1 MTGLNITHVVINS
14 ITTKLQR
21 EADASRVQSLWMTAR
36 ESVSMIILGPEMLI
50 SGGFRLLLGFPDFLA
65 RLCGIGVDEI
75 HVLLS
80 WGVGFRDAFT
90 RIGYIREQLLDSV
103 PLIGVTATLRVTD
116 GVEQSVLNFLSVK
129 HNQAHFIRRS
139 NARYNIQYL
148 RRTLYS
154 GIGGDDFPELLWLL
168 SIPSSEKVVIFCAS
182 INLGFRVKKYLNRV
196 WTSSTDADQA
206 IRMYNALN
214 DDDHNTK
221 TRDMAQHLALCYI
234 IIATTTIALGANIMG
249 IAYIVMIGPPESSDM
264 FLQMAGRL
272 DRENTVVQPRVI
284 LYVSEAHQE
293 LARKILAESPEKM
306 IAEQLKSGKGQL
318 SLDREAAELITC
330 TCIPDTLD
338 RLYNNQLTESL
349 CSCTR
354 CTKHPHHPKP
364 DSCICSGCS
373 PEVELWSPSKAASCT
388 MAPHSGTPTPK
399 VPHITKAMRNNI
411 GIPRLIAFRNHC
423 FINAPDSATSFY
435 VHDYLPDKL
444 ITRILEDQFFATLN
458 SICDICTLIDTVP
471 ALNPDNCQTLFDA
484 ISELRVAFDDKRRAT
499 ALIARTKA
507 AETRRKKKEA
517 VFLASLQSESA
528 EKQ

>member
-1 MTGLNITHVVINS
+1 FNSAEGEEFVRKVLKPLLPFDPHDYQIEGVCKLLDGWDLVAVTPTSSGKTGFFYMFLLVVLAITKTPSLSPDTGPSRFPKNPVLVVVCPTIYLMAQLVYMTGLNITHVVINS

-65 RLCGIGVDEI
+65 WLCGIGVDEI

-129 HNQAHFIRRS
+129 HDQAHFIWRS

-182 INLGFRVKKYLNRV
+182 INLGFRVKKYLNCV

-272 DRENTVVQPRVI
+272 DRKNTVVQPRVI

-293 LARKILAESPEKM
+293 LARKIL
-306 IAEQLKSGKGQL
+306 
-318 SLDREAAELITC
+318 
-330 TCIPDTLD
+330 
-338 RLYNNQLTESL
+338 
-349 CSCTR
+349 
-354 CTKHPHHPKP
+354 
-364 DSCICSGCS
+364 
-373 PEVELWSPSKAASCT
+373 
-388 MAPHSGTPTPK
+388 
-399 VPHITKAMRNNI
+399 
-411 GIPRLIAFRNHC
+411 
-423 FINAPDSATSFY
+423 
-435 VHDYLPDKL
+435 
-444 ITRILEDQFFATLN
+444 
-458 SICDICTLIDTVP
+458 
-471 ALNPDNCQTLFDA
+471 
-484 ISELRVAFDDKRRAT
+484 
-499 ALIARTKA
+499 
-507 AETRRKKKEA
+507 
-517 VFLASLQSESA
+517 
-528 EKQ
+528 